1 MNAHK
6 KCYVLF
12 KFVLLKKQ
20 IVYSTVMNDIYVIC
34 YMLYVID
41 VTNDGN
47 WIKSLLNRAKT
58 QQNY

>member
-1 MNAHK
+1 VNAHK